1 MTPMHFDDL
10 AHSTMFIVS
19 DILNHPQQQQ
29 QQQQTSQRRMSCFSP
44 VNGRRLSSPPLSPLG
59 YERRLMQVHG
69 KPRSRFSDVED
80 TIICEGV
87 AKGLTWGQISRQLP
101 HRKRATCFNRY
112 RTLQGI
118 RKSRKRSTASILEQ
132 NEQQQQQQQRPVT
145 PPTSPDSSHSASSS
159 AASLSPSWYPCTPPA
174 PVMSS
179 STPDHHQ
186 QHQLLPSPH
195 QLLFTSHDMAAP
207 CYPERR
213 LSSTTSVDSDDARL
227 PPLIVPSAR
236 YATTITTA
244 TKTTAT

>member
-1 MTPMHFDDL
+1 
-10 AHSTMFIVS
+10 MFIVS

-29 QQQQTSQRRMSCFSP
+29 QQQPSQRRMSCFSP
-44 VNGRRLSSPPLSPLG
+44 VNGRRLTSPPLSPIG
-59 YERRLMQVHG
+59 YERRLMHVHG

-118 RKSRKRSTASILEQ
+118 RKSRKRSTGSILEQ
-132 NEQQQQQQQRPVT
+132 DEQPQQRPVT
-145 PPTSPDSSHSASSS
+145 PPTSPDSSHSASS
-159 AASLSPSWYPCTPPA
+159 AASLSPSWYPCTPP
-174 PVMSS
+174 PPSTMSS
-179 STPDHHQ
+179 STPDQQQ

-195 QLLFTSHDMAAP
+195 QLLFTSPDMAAP

-213 LSSTTSVDSDDARL
+213 LSSASSIDNGDTRL

-236 YATTITTA
+236 YATTTTT